1 MTVTDLSAVELAGLL
16 ARREVG
22 PVEVMQATLA
32 RVGEANP
39 AVNAVVSLRDEE
51 ALLAEAR
58 AAEAAGP
65 SGPLW
70 GLPMAVKD
78 LVATKGI
85 RTTWGSPVYS
95 GTVPQADDLIAARM
109 RAAGAIFIGKTNVPE
124 FGLGSHSYNP
134 VFGVTRNP
142 YDLSRTAGGSSGG
155 AAAALACRMVALA
168 DGSDM
173 MGSLRNPAAWCNV
186 YGMRPSHGLVPGD
199 PVGEMMLHPLATL
212 GPMARTPADLALLLG
227 VIAGP
232 DPLQPAGADFVL
244 GGEGPA
250 GKRIG
255 WLGDWGGAWPMEPGL
270 LERGE
275 AAAAVFAELGAVV
288 EPVAPPYPAER
299 IWESW
304 VALRAWAVAGKQG
317 ALLDDPSNHGRMKPA
332 LIWEIERGRGLSNA
346 EILEASARRSEWYR
360 AAARMLDRYDAVILP
375 STQMWPFP
383 AEWDWPKE
391 VAGVATDTYH
401 RWMECV
407 VPASLIGLPVVNLPA
422 GFGPEGL
429 PAGVQLMGPRGA
441 DGALLALAEAYHAA
455 VDWPAARVPGAAHR
469 GLG

>member
-1 MTVTDLSAVELAGLL
+1 MALTDLSATALAERLN
-16 ARREVG
+16 RREVG
-22 PVEVMQATLA
+22 PVELMQETLA

-39 AVNAVVSLRDEE
+39 AINAIVSLRGEDD
-51 ALLAEAR
+51 LLAEAR
-58 AAEAAGP
+58 AVEEAGP
-65 SGPLW
+65 PEPGTAPLW
-70 GLPMAVKD
+70 GMPVAVKD

-85 RTTWGSPVYS
+85 RTTWGSPVYADH
-95 GTVPQADDLIAARM
+95 VPQNDDLIAARM
-109 RAAGAIFIGKTNVPE
+109 RAAGAIQIGKTNVPE

-142 YDLSRTAGGSSGG
+142 YDTSRTAGGSSGG
-155 AAAALACRMVALA
+155 AAAALAARMVPLA

-199 PVGEMMLHPLATL
+199 PVGEMILHPLSTL

-232 DPLQPAGADFVL
+232 DPMQPVGAGFVP
-244 GGEGPA
+244 GGDGPR

-255 WLGDWGGAWPMEPGL
+255 WLADWSGAWPMEPGL

-275 AAAAVFAELGAVV
+275 AACAVFEDLGAVV
-288 EPVAPPYPAER
+288 EPVAPPFLAAKL
-299 IWESW
+299 WESW
-304 VALRAWAVAGKQG
+304 VALRSWAVAGKQG
-317 ALLDDPSNHGRMKPA
+317 ALLDDPANDGKLKPA
-332 LIWEIERGRGLSNA
+332 LIWEIEQGRALTA
-346 EILEASARRSEWYR
+346 ADVQAASAVRSEWFR
-360 AAARMLDRYDAVILP
+360 AAARMFARYDAVILP

-383 AEWDWPKE
+383 AEWDYPRE

-422 GFGPEGL
+422 GFGEAGL
-429 PAGVQLMGPRGA
+429 PAGVQLMGPRGTDA
-441 DGALLALAEAYHAA
+441 ALLALAEGYHAA
-455 VDWPAARVPGAAHR
+455 VDWPGVRVPG
-469 GLG
+469 